1 LAEKTQ
7 AELVDYSI
15 KSDDIAG
22 AGEDY
27 EAKSQLSAFKEYL
40 KICPGPEGKV
50 EVKRYLAKGTNGYVF
65 EGSLVQEGGKKTALK
80 LIRMTQAGTG
90 MKEWYVSKLLRANEI
105 PNCVLAEEN
114 VIVMP
119 KEGCPPAVFDILSKA
134 GPVPFYL
141 GLCQEFM
148 NGGSLEGD
156 ANEGKL
162 SPKVLFTA
170 LADVANALAGMHECG
185 VQHRDVK
192 PENVMFAKNNG
203 EIIAAK
209 VCDFGSAQVGPN
221 PAGEA
226 DDIRRFGVTVHSVV
240 TMEEWTKNKLIR
252 EPHKD
257 ILIRLK
263 EFVKDHTNP
272 AYKKAPQV
280 VEKILAGNM
289 SMGQVAEMM
298 CELQNL
304 A

>member
-1 LAEKTQ
+1 
-7 AELVDYSI
+7 
-15 KSDDIAG
+15 
-22 AGEDY
+22 
-27 EAKSQLSAFKEYL
+27 
-40 KICPGPEGKV
+40 
-50 EVKRYLAKGTNGYVF
+50 
-65 EGSLVQEGGKKTALK
+65 
-80 LIRMTQAGTG
+80 
-90 MKEWYVSKLLRANEI
+90 
-105 PNCVLAEEN
+105 VLADEN

-119 KEGCPPAVFDILSKA
+119 KEGSPPAVSEILSKA

-170 LADVANALAGMHECG
+170 LADVAIALAGMHAVG

-192 PENVMFAKNNG
+192 PENVMFAKKG
-203 EIIAAK
+203 TEIIAAK
-209 VCDFGSAQVGPN
+209 VCDFGSAEVGAN

-226 DDIRRFGVTVHSVV
+226 DDIRRFGVTVHSCV

-257 ILIRLK
+257 IIERLK
-263 EFVKDHTNP
+263 EFVKANRNP
-272 AYKKAPQV
+272 AYQKVPQV
-280 VEKILAGNM
+280 VEKILGGKM
-289 SMGQVAEMM
+289 SMGQVAELM